1 MSPLRSFLTCFLLL
15 VSICQA
21 NTGGLRTSTSSQ
33 GSGLVSNA
41 LVGLAAVAG
50 FLFIVFFLL
59 IVKRLFFK
67 KDTEVFLSRDEE
79 ESDPEVCAAY
89 ENGAFEVETPFK
101 EKPKTTSL

>member
-1 MSPLRSFLTCFLLL
+1 MSHLRSFLACFLLL

-33 GSGLVSNA
+33 GSGLVSNG

-59 IVKRLFFK
+59 IIKRLFFK
-67 KDTEVFLSRDEE
+67 KDTDEE
-79 ESDPEVCAAY
+79 ESDPEVCPAY
-89 ENGAFEVETPFK
+89 ENGAFEVETSFK
-101 EKPKTTSL
+101 EEPKTTNL

>member
-1 MSPLRSFLTCFLLL
+1 MSHLRNFLACFVLL
-15 VSICQA
+15 VSIRQA

-33 GSGLVSNA
+33 GSGLVFNA

-59 IVKRLFFK
+59 IVKRLFFI
-67 KDTEVFLSRDEE
+67 KDTDEE

-89 ENGAFEVETPFK
+89 ENTAFEVETPLK
-101 EKPKTTSL
+101 ENPKTTSM